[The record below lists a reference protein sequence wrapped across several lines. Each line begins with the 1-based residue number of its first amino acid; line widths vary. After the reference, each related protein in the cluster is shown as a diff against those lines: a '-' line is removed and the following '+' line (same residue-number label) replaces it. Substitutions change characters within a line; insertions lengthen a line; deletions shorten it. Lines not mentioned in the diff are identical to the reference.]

1 MCYSNV
7 LCTLPR
13 FVYVSE
19 FRFHVFEIP
28 VCYRVACT
36 FELCRS
42 LYPLLYEI
50 LKYLSMTCCP
60 TRLESAN
67 FLRIQYDETSAEKSA
82 TLNDI
87 GGDVTKQRMHY
98 YVVT

>member
-1 MCYSNV
+1 
-7 LCTLPR
+7 
-13 FVYVSE
+13 
-19 FRFHVFEIP
+19 
-28 VCYRVACT
+28 
-36 FELCRS
+36 
-42 LYPLLYEI
+42 
-50 LKYLSMTCCP
+50 MTCCP